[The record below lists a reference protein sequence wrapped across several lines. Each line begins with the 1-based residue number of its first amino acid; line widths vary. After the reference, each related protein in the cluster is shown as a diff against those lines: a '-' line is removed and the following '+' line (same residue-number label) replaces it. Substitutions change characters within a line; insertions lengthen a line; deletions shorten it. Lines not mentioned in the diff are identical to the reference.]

1 MKRIFIMLLVLF
13 TVLMLTMGCTTTSK
27 ALEDATNST
36 IEVTTEPTL
45 SPLEYG
51 LLDYNYIEFNDS
63 SSAWYEYVSVSEYLY
78 DLRVQRMMLDTTHPD
93 YSKVNCI
100 LTDEILRIEEL
111 EIKYFEDYNRLLEI
125 ETENNKWVARMDEY
139 PVATTVWLFLKE
151 EMDYSN
157 EACAGIIGNMMAE
170 CGGHTLE
177 LEWWLYNSTSH
188 YGLCQWSAVYY
199 PVMQGASLEEQLEYM
214 LTSFPRVINEYGYL
228 YRTGFTH
235 DDYATMTDAGDAA
248 YAFCIIYEERPG
260 GNQNYR
266 RSLAEQALIYFTS

>member
-1 MKRIFIMLLVLF
+1 MKRIFIMLMVLL
-13 TVLMLTMGCTTTSK
+13 TVLMFAMGCTTTGE
-27 ALEDATNST
+27 AIEATENSA

-45 SPLEYG
+45 PPLEYG

-63 SSAWYEYVSVSEYLY
+63 SSAWYEYVSVGEYLH

-93 YSKVNCI
+93 YSRVNRI
-100 LTDEILRIEEL
+100 LTNEILRMEEL

-125 ETENNKWVARMDEY
+125 ETENSKWVARMDEY

-151 EMDYSN
+151 EMGYSD

-177 LEWWLYNSTSH
+177 LKWWLYNSTNH

-214 LTSFPRVINEYGYL
+214 ITSFPEVINKYGYL
-228 YRTGFTH
+228 YRTDFAH

-248 YAFCIIYEERPG
+248 YAFCIIYERPG
-260 GNQNYR
+260 GNQNHR
-266 RSLAEQALIYFTS
+266 RSLAEQALTYFTS